1 MSKEL
6 EKMTPELKAFIEEW
20 KAKPGNL
27 IMVLHRVQQTYGYIP
42 REIAIETSEILGV
55 PLAKIYGVITFYNF
69 FRLQKAGKYNIQVCL
84 GTACYLRGG
93 DDVLKEF
100 EKQLGVGLNATTP
113 DGMFSVEAVRCL
125 GCCGLAPVAVV
136 NGEVHGKLSTKDV
149 ENIIAEKQQA
159 MEMRDASNKD
169 VQVIVGMGTCGIAA
183 GAKDT
188 FTALVNSINEKGLTN
203 VLIRQTG
210 CMGLCH
216 SEPTVEV
223 VVPGM
228 PTVIYGNVDAATAK
242 DVVEKH
248 IVGHQLI
255 DDKIL
260 DRPSIDIIKN
270 A

>member
-1 MSKEL
+1 MAKL
-6 EKMTPELKAFIEEW
+6 TLADLRKM
-20 KAKPGNL
+20 
-27 IMVLHRVQQTYGYIP
+27 
-42 REIAIETSEILGV
+42 RE
-55 PLAKIYGVITFYNF
+55 
-69 FRLQKAGKYNIQVCL
+69 
-84 GTACYLRGG
+84 
-93 DDVLKEF
+93 
-100 EKQLGVGLNATTP
+100 
-113 DGMFSVEAVRCL
+113 
-125 GCCGLAPVAVV
+125 
-136 NGEVHGKLSTKDV
+136 
-149 ENIIAEKQQA
+149 EKQQA

-188 FTALVNSINEKGLTN
+188 FTALVN

-242 DVVEKH
+242 SLVEKH